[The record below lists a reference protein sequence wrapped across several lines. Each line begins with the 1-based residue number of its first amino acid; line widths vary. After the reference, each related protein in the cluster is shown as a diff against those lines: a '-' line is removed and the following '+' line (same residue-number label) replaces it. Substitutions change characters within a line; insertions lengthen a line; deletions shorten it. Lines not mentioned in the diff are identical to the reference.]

1 MLTLHFPNGEL
12 PDVFLDKGKTLL
24 GSAPGSDLLLTAKGV
39 EDQHAEIWIEGRSVV
54 LVKRKSCL
62 VNGEPVAERCRL
74 IAGDQVTI
82 GTVQIQVRKTDSPPA
97 PTPSSQADED
107 EFGRT
112 AKFHLAND
120 GWFLRGL
127 SESVAGK
134 EFPLDGKV
142 IIGRDPACDITLDS
156 AEISRQHAELAPRG
170 NRVTLRDLG
179 STNGTRVNGQ
189 LVTHAILKSGDKFS
203 LDLTAFELLGGENDS
218 NQTLIRAT
226 PKPIPRPPLKE
237 AADTPRLVVRSGE
250 HAGQVIP
257 LNKPRMSIGRTP
269 ENDIV
274 LEDGSVS
281 RLHARLDKV
290 SNGWHLTDC
299 GSTNGTAVNG
309 ADISAMALHNGD
321 RIRLGRIKMVLE
333 DAAALPG
340 EKFDSSKT
348 ISRAVKVI
356 SRGVAP
362 WRWVIGGAVLL
373 LLALAAWWLARG
385 AQSEP
390 QITSRLQVSDVW
402 RRELGE
408 NFQHPLTPAIG
419 DLNQDGYLDIVVCA
433 ADGFLVALDGE
444 EGKKIF
450 EGEVTGR
457 LVAPPTIGDVN
468 GDGVDDLVV
477 GTYQG
482 LVYALNGKGQILWK
496 VSIDRDYGGVL
507 NRPVIRDLNGDG
519 KAEVLLATS
528 GKGLVALDGERGWE
542 LWNSEAAGLGEAVTV
557 PAFADLDG
565 NDGLELAALDRKGE
579 VTALSLDRDRLWK
592 AWSQTLPSFHG
603 ASPAVASSGDAR
615 YLVVATEANGIYG
628 LYGKSGLVAW
638 HAKLDGVFQQS
649 PLPITTAQGAMT
661 ILVVDTKG
669 RVSALDGASG
679 AVLWQFAVGGPV
691 NSAPALFDVDG
702 DAVQEA
708 ILMDQ
713 TGGLTIL
720 DLGNGQLRF
729 REKIAEAKQ
738 NQAALV
744 MADVNN
750 DSLLEFISVMDDGL
764 VRAIGLNRR
773 VATGANVWPQFLGGS

>member
-1 MLTLHFPNGEL
+1 MLILHFPDGEL

-82 GTVQIQVRKTDSPPA
+82 GTVRIQVQKADSPPA
-97 PTPSSQADED
+97 PSAKSDED

-142 IIGRDPACDITLDS
+142 VIGRDPACDITLDS

-189 LVTHAILKSGDKFS
+189 LVTHAILKPGDKFS

-226 PKPIPRPPLKE
+226 PTPRRQMEEE
-237 AADTPRLVVRSGE
+237 AGTPRLVIRSGE
-250 HAGQVIP
+250 YAGQVIP
-257 LNKPRMSIGRTP
+257 LNKSRMSIGRTA

-290 SNGWHLTDC
+290 SNGWQLTDC

-333 DAAALPG
+333 DEAALPG

-348 ISRAVKVI
+348 ISRAVKVLPH
-356 SRGVAP
+356 GVVP
-362 WRWVIGGAVLL
+362 WRWVIGGTVLL
-373 LLALAAWWLARG
+373 LIALVVWWLARG
-385 AQSEP
+385 TGNEP

-402 RRELGE
+402 RRDLGE

-450 EGEVTGR
+450 EGEVSGR
-457 LVAPPTIGDVN
+457 LVAPPAIGDVN
-468 GDGVDDLVV
+468 GDGVADLVV

-496 VSIDRDYGGVL
+496 VSIDRSYGGVL

-519 KAEVLLATS
+519 KAEVLIATS
-528 GKGLVALDGERGWE
+528 GKGLVALQGERGWE
-542 LWNSEAAGLGEAVTV
+542 IWNSAAAGLGEAVTV
-557 PAFADLDG
+557 PALADLDG
-565 NDGLELAALDRKGE
+565 NDGLELVALNRKGD
-579 VTALSLDRDRLWK
+579 VAALSLDQDRLWK

-603 ASPAVASSGDAR
+603 ASPAVATSGDAR
-615 YLVVATEANGIYG
+615 YLVVASETNGVYG

-638 HAKLDGVFQQS
+638 HAKLDGVFHQS
-649 PLPITTAQGAMT
+649 PVAITTAQNGMA

-679 AVLWQFAVGGPV
+679 AVLWQSAVGAPV
-691 NSAPALFDVDG
+691 NSAPALLDVDG

-708 ILMDQ
+708 VLVDES
-713 TGGLTIL
+713 GALTIL
-720 DLGNGQLRF
+720 DLGNGQVRF
-729 REKIAEAKQ
+729 REKIAEAKS

-773 VATGANVWPQFLGGS
+773 VSIGANIWPQFLGGS